1 MESLT
6 EWLHWIKNKFNFYT
20 MLNCFKVSFIFIIT
34 DRTKTFKMKT
44 IKLSFF
50 AVLFAIAH
58 LFAQQKTEDTYTLLK
73 PDRVFDGQQMHSGWW
88 VLVKDNHIEAAGEP
102 GTMTVPPAAKII
114 DLKGMTL
121 LPGLIEGHSH
131 LFLHPYN
138 ETSWNDQVLTE
149 SRAERTARAVVHAK
163 ETLMAGFTTVR
174 DLGTEGAGYDDVGLK
189 TAIEKGII
197 PGPRM
202 LVATR
207 AIVATGSYGPKS
219 DVSEINI
226 IKGAEEADGV
236 EGITHAVRSQ
246 IGHGAD
252 VVKIYADYRWG
263 LNETAAP
270 TFTEDELRAAVAVA
284 KSSGRIVVVHSG
296 TEEGMRRA
304 IAAGVTT
311 IEHGDGGTPELF
323 KMMKEKGIALCPT
336 IAATEAI
343 STYHGWRKGIDPDPA
358 GVKQKHYI
366 FTEALKAGVTIC
378 MGGDVGVFPHGDNAR
393 EMVLMAEYGMKA
405 IDVLRSATSANAGVF
420 GLKDLGNIK
429 TGYLADIIAVA
440 GNPADDIKLVK
451 QVKLVMKDGVIYK
464 N

>member
-1 MESLT
+1 MKCLVK
-6 EWLHWIKNKFNFYT
+6 WLHGFENKYNSAN
-20 MLNCFKVSFIFIIT
+20 MLNSFKGSFIFI
-34 DRTKTFKMKT
+34 KMKT

-50 AVLFAIAH
+50 AVLLSCTH
-58 LFAQQKTEDTYTLLK
+58 LFAQQKADDTYTLLK
-73 PDRVFDGQQMHSGWW
+73 PDRVFDGQQMYTGWW
-88 VLVKDNHIEAAGEP
+88 VLVKGNHIEAAGDP
-102 GTMTVPPAAKII
+102 SAINAPSSAKII
-114 DLKGMTL
+114 ELKGMTL
-121 LPGLIEGHSH
+121 MPGMIEGHSH

-149 SRAERTARAVVHAK
+149 SRAERTARAVVHARA
-163 ETLMAGFTTVR
+163 TLMAGFTTVR

-189 TAIEKGII
+189 TAIEKGIV

-202 LVATR
+202 LCATR

-219 DVSEINI
+219 GV
-226 IKGAEEADGV
+226 AENNLPQGGEETDGID
-236 EGITHAVRSQ
+236 GITHTVRSQ

-252 VVKIYADYRWG
+252 VVKIYVDYRWG

-270 TFTEDELRAAVAVA
+270 TFTEEELKVAVQVA
-284 KSSGRIVVVHSG
+284 KSSGRIVAVHSG

-323 KMMKEKGIALCPT
+323 KLMKEKGIALCPT

-358 GVKQKHYI
+358 GVKRKHYI

-393 EMVLMAEYGMKA
+393 EMVLMNEYGLPA
-405 IDVLRSATSANAGVF
+405 IDVLRSATSVNAEVF
-420 GLKDLGNIK
+420 GLKGLGNIK
-429 TGYLADIIAVA
+429 TGYLADLVAVE
-440 GNPADDIKLVK
+440 GNPTEDIKSVK
-451 QVKLVMKDGVIYK
+451 HVKLVMKNGMIYTGQ
-464 N
+464 

>member
-1 MESLT
+1 
-6 EWLHWIKNKFNFYT
+6 
-20 MLNCFKVSFIFIIT
+20 
-34 DRTKTFKMKT
+34 MKT
-44 IKLSFF
+44 IQLCLCTFF
-50 AVLFAIAH
+50 LFGLH
-58 LFAQQKTEDTYTLLK
+58 LFAQQKADDNYILLK
-73 PDRVFDGQQMHSGWW
+73 PDRVFDGQQMHAGWW
-88 VLVKDNHIEAAGEP
+88 VLVKDNYIQAVGEP
-102 GTMTVPPAAKII
+102 STITPPTSAKII

-131 LFLHPYN
+131 LFLHPYD

-149 SRAERTARAVVHAK
+149 SRAERTARAVVHAR

-189 TAIEKGII
+189 TAINKGIV

-219 DVSEINI
+219 DVAEASI
-226 IKGAEEADGV
+226 IKGAEEADGT

-252 VVKIYADYRWG
+252 VVKIYVDYRWG
-263 LNETAAP
+263 LNDVAAP
-270 TFTEDELRAAVAVA
+270 TFTENELKTAVEVA
-284 KSSGRIVVVHSG
+284 KSSGRMVAVHSG
-296 TEEGMRRA
+296 TEEGMRRS

-323 KMMKEKGIALCPT
+323 KLMKEKGIALCPT

-343 STYHGWRKGIDPDPA
+343 SSYRGWKKGIDPDPA
-358 GVKQKHYI
+358 AVKQKHYI
-366 FTEALKAGVTIC
+366 FTEAMKAGVKIC

-393 EMVLMAEYGMKA
+393 EMVLMAEYGMKP
-405 IDVLRSATSANAGVF
+405 IDVLRSATSVNAEVF
-420 GLKDLGNIK
+420 GLKDLGDIK
-429 TGYLADIIAVA
+429 AGYLADMVAVN
-440 GNPADDIKLVK
+440 GNPVDDIKLVK
-451 QVKLVMKDGVIYK
+451 QVGMVMKDGVVVK
-464 N
+464 E

>member
-1 MESLT
+1 
-6 EWLHWIKNKFNFYT
+6 
-20 MLNCFKVSFIFIIT
+20 
-34 DRTKTFKMKT
+34 MKT
-44 IKLSFF
+44 IQLCLCTFF
-50 AVLFAIAH
+50 LFGLH
-58 LFAQQKTEDTYTLLK
+58 LFAQQKADDNYILLK
-73 PDRVFDGQQMHSGWW
+73 PDRVFDGQQMHAGWW
-88 VLVKDNHIEAAGEP
+88 VLVKDNYIQAVGEP
-102 GTMTVPPAAKII
+102 STITPPTSAKII

-131 LFLHPYN
+131 LFLHPYD

-149 SRAERTARAVVHAK
+149 SRAERTARAVVHAR

-189 TAIEKGII
+189 TAINKGIV

-219 DVSEINI
+219 DVAEASI
-226 IKGAEEADGV
+226 IKGAEEADGT

-252 VVKIYADYRWG
+252 VVKIYVDYRWG
-263 LNETAAP
+263 LNDVAAP
-270 TFTEDELRAAVAVA
+270 TFTENELKTAVEVA
-284 KSSGRIVVVHSG
+284 KSSGRMVAVHSG
-296 TEEGMRRA
+296 TEEGMRRS

-323 KMMKEKGIALCPT
+323 KLMKEKGIALCPT

-343 STYHGWRKGIDPDPA
+343 SSYRGWKKGIDPDPA
-358 GVKQKHYI
+358 AVKQKHYI
-366 FTEALKAGVTIC
+366 FTEAMKAGVKIC

-393 EMVLMAEYGMKA
+393 DMVLMAEYGMKP
-405 IDVLRSATSANAGVF
+405 ISECRSFWIEGF
-420 GLKDLGNIK
+420 G
-429 TGYLADIIAVA
+429 
-440 GNPADDIKLVK
+440 
-451 QVKLVMKDGVIYK
+451 
-464 N
+464 